1 MMGEARNRFNGE
13 ASLIDTSVSDRA
25 IRRAKREFCS
35 QLAERLLVAS
45 SQNAEMPI
53 EVLLERA
60 WKLAE
65 LHYEEMLRR
74 MALRDAPV
82 SLTER
87 MAADQTVSEMSRAE
101 IARG

>member
-1 MMGEARNRFNGE
+1 MGEARNRFNGE

-74 MALRDAPV
+74 LALREEV

-101 IARG
+101 IARGN